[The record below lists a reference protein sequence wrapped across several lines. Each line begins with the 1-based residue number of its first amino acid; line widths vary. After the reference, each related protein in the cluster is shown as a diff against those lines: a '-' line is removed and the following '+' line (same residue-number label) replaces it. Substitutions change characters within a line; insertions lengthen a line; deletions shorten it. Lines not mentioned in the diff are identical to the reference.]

1 MDCPGCH
8 AKNRDGR
15 RFCAE
20 CGAVLVAACPIC
32 GTPNLPAEAFCGG
45 CGKRFADDAV
55 PAARR
60 RLFSIPERRQ
70 LTVMFCDL
78 VGSTAL
84 SHRLDP
90 EDLRQVI
97 RSYQEATRQVVV
109 RYDGFVARYMGDGV
123 LVYFGYP
130 QAQEDAAA
138 RAVHA
143 GLDITEALDRLGP
156 LPTAEGVGRLRARIG
171 IATGLVVVG
180 DLIGE
185 GSSQEAAAVGETPN
199 LAARLQALAD
209 PDGVLVAESTRELAG
224 GQFEY
229 ADQGVHEL
237 KGFDQP
243 QRAWRVLRAFAAQ
256 SRFDAARGPR
266 MTPFVGR
273 AHEIELLLGRWHRAT
288 EGAGQIVLLSG
299 EAGIGKSR
307 IAMTLVER
315 IANSPHILLRGQCS
329 PYHANSALYPVI
341 QQLERAADFAPGDSV
356 QSKLAKLE
364 ALLANSTPDSSD
376 DASLF
381 AALLSLPA
389 IGRYPALELTPQQQK
404 QKTQQALLG
413 RVRALASRAPL
424 LLLLEDAHWIDPTSA
439 ELLELLIRETEHL
452 AVLLIVTSRNRVDNA
467 WCSLPQVGPMAIER
481 LDRIESTSMVAGALE
496 GHDLPAGVIAQIV
509 AKTDGVPLFI
519 EEVTKTLVSSSRVL
533 RSEVP
538 STLQDSLMARLDQ
551 LGAAKEVA
559 QIGAVIGREFSR
571 DLIGTLAPFGEP
583 ELDQALERLMSS
595 AIVFSRG
602 QSPRAFVFKHALV
615 QDAAY
620 ASLLRRK
627 RQELHLQIAQ
637 ALEAGGQEH
646 LRTEPEVLAH
656 HYGHA
661 GQPLMAARY
670 SAAAALRALER
681 SANLEALNHAA
692 KGLDLLAGVVAS
704 SERDHLELSLAIL
717 QGTAYRAVKGFA
729 ASEVERSFAR
739 ALELSN
745 RLGDI
750 PRLIEVRRGLFSCY
764 YARGALAMA
773 QQQGEHVAALGQQLP
788 DRASQMLGYWMLGVI
803 ASWQGD
809 FERARR
815 ELERAVALYD
825 PNEQKARALAQQID
839 PGVNALC
846 HLSWVLWLLGWPDR
860 AIRTSDEAVRTAR
873 NLAQPFA
880 LAMTLFFACET
891 RACCGQHASA
901 SVLLDELLTLT
912 AEHGLGYLASCAR
925 ILKGQELIARDDC
938 VAGLAQIERALHEF
952 AAQEGGLGVPWSMSI
967 SAWGCVRLG
976 RVDEGLAALARGFEA
991 MPRNDERQWEA
1002 ELWRLKGELLLR
1014 RPEPD
1019 SGEAQACFQRAIDVA
1034 RRQAALSLELRAATS
1049 LARLLDRQGD
1059 AALARTTLAQLLA
1072 RFTEGAGSAD
1082 LVAATDVL
1090 ERVGRSREDPACPT
1104 A

>member
-20 CGAVLVAACPIC
+20 CGAPLVATCPMC
-32 GTPNLPAEAFCGG
+32 GTPNLPTEAFCGG
-45 CGKRFADDAV
+45 CGKRFAGNAA
-55 PAARR
+55 PSTARR
-60 RLFSIPERRQ
+60 RLFPVPERRQ

-84 SHRLDP
+84 SHQLDP

-97 RSYQEATRQVVV
+97 RSYQEAARQVVLH
-109 RYDGFVARYMGDGV
+109 YDGFVASYMGDGV

-143 GLDITEALDRLGP
+143 GLETIKALDRLEP
-156 LPTAEGVGRLRARIG
+156 LPTANGVGRLRARIG

-180 DLIGE
+180 DLISE
-185 GSSQEAAAVGETPN
+185 GSSQEVAAVGETPN

-209 PDGVLVAESTRELAG
+209 PDSVLVADSTRELAG

-243 QRAWRVLRAFAAQ
+243 QRAWRVLRAHAAQ
-256 SRFDAARGPR
+256 SRFDAARKPR

-273 AHEIELLLGRWHRAT
+273 AQEIEWLLGRWRRAT
-288 EGAGQIVLLSG
+288 EGAGQVVLLSG

-307 IAMTLVER
+307 VALTLVEQL
-315 IANSPHILLRGQCS
+315 AGLPHIVLRGQCS

-341 QQLERAADFAPGDSV
+341 QQLERAADFVPGDSV
-356 QSKLAKLE
+356 QGKLAKLE
-364 ALLANSTPDSSD
+364 ALLAGSTPDSSD
-376 DASLF
+376 AASLF

-389 IGRYPALELTPQQQK
+389 NGRYPALELTPQQQK
-404 QKTQQALLG
+404 QKTLQALLRG
-413 RVRALASRAPL
+413 VHELTARAPL

-439 ELLELLIRETEHL
+439 ELLDLLVREAEHL
-452 AVLLIVTSRNRVDNA
+452 AVLLIVTSRVRADDT
-467 WCSLPQVGPMAIER
+467 WRGLPHVGSMVIER
-481 LDRIESTSMVAGALE
+481 LDRAQSTDMVARVLE
-496 GHDLPAGVIAQIV
+496 EGNDLPADVVSRIV

-519 EEVTKTLVSSSRVL
+519 EEVTKTLASSSQVL
-533 RSEVP
+533 RSDVP

-571 DLIGTLAPFGEP
+571 ELIATLAPFGEP
-583 ELDQALERLMSS
+583 ELDQALERLTSS

-602 QSPRAFVFKHALV
+602 PSPSAFVFKHALV

-637 ALEAGGQEH
+637 ALETGGQEQ

-661 GQPLMAARY
+661 GQALMAARC

-692 KGLDLLAGVVAS
+692 KGLELLAGVAAS
-704 SERDHLELSLAIL
+704 SERDPLELSLAIL

-773 QQQGEHVAALGQQLP
+773 QQQGEHVAALGQQVP

-825 PNEQKARALAQQID
+825 PNEQKAKTLASQID

-846 HLSWVLWLLGWPDR
+846 HLSWVLWTLGWPDR

-873 NLAQPFA
+873 SLAQPFA

-901 SVLLDELLTLT
+901 SVLLDELFALT
-912 AEHGLGYLASCAR
+912 AEHGLGYLTSCAR

-938 VAGLAQIERALHEF
+938 VAGLEQIERASSEF

-967 SAWGCVRLG
+967 AAWGCARLG
-976 RVDEGLAALARGFEA
+976 RIDEGLAALARGFEA

-1014 RPEPD
+1014 RAEPD
-1019 SGEAQACFQRAIDVA
+1019 SGEAQACLQRAIDVA

-1049 LARLLDRQGD
+1049 LARLFERQGD
-1059 AALARTTLAQLLA
+1059 AALARTMLAQLLA

-1082 LVAATDVL
+1082 LVAATEVL
-1090 ERVGRSREDPACPT
+1090 ERVGR
-1104 A
+1104 